1 MFKIVVKPQWLIQG
15 AQSELRQALPRLLEL
30 LSLLHED
37 GNLAHACRALDMSYR
52 YAWGMIRDG
61 GELFGAPLVE
71 TAKGQGTRLT
81 QLGERLLWAE
91 KRIMAR
97 LAPVLDSLATE
108 LEVEI
113 QQALS
118 KNETALRI
126 HASHGFAMQSL
137 REFLSRRNIPVELKY
152 RGSGEALAS
161 LCRGTCDVAAFHVP
175 IGPLQAKALGQF
187 MSWLKPGSQ
196 RLIHLAT
203 RRQGIIVQHG
213 NPLDVICIADLFKPQ
228 VRFVNRQPGS
238 GTRVLLDLLFEEEG
252 LDGRKIEGYDTSEY
266 THAAVGA
273 YIASGMANVGFGVET
288 AARKFNL
295 GFVPIVNERYFL
307 ICDTRTLEE
316 PAVKEMHGI
325 LRSAEF
331 RAHVNQLPGYDA
343 VECGRLMTLEE
354 AFPEFATTEKVAP
367 RKPAKKKAHAAEATS
382 RAGR

>member
-1 MFKIVVKPQWLIQG
+1 MFKIVVNPQWQIQG
-15 AQSELRQALPRLLEL
+15 EQSEMRQALPRLLEL

-37 GNLAHACRALDMSYR
+37 GNLAHACRVLDMSYR

-71 TAKGQGTRLT
+71 TAKGQGTKLT
-81 QLGERLLWAE
+81 LLGQRLLWAD
-91 KRIMAR
+91 KRITAR

-126 HASHGFAMQSL
+126 HASHGFAVQSL
-137 REFLSRRNIPVELKY
+137 REFLSHRRIPVELKY

-161 LCRGTCDVAAFHVP
+161 LGRGTCDIAAFHVP
-175 IGPLQAKALGQF
+175 IGDLQEKALGQF
-187 MSWLKPGSQ
+187 MPWLKPNSQ

-203 RRQGIIVQHG
+203 RRQGIMVQHG
-213 NPLDVICIADLFKPQ
+213 NPLDLISVPDLFKPG

-238 GTRVLLDLLFEEEG
+238 GTRVLLDLLLEREKLEG
-252 LDGRKIEGYDTSEY
+252 GNIEGYDTSEY
-266 THAAVGA
+266 THAAVA
-273 YIASGMANVGFGVET
+273 AFIASGMANAGFGVET

-307 ICDTRTLEE
+307 ICSTDSLEL
-316 PAVKEMHGI
+316 PAVKELLGI
-325 LRSAEF
+325 LRSPEF
-331 RAHVNQLPGYDA
+331 RAHVNQIPGYDA
-343 VECGRLMTLEE
+343 TDCGHLMLLEE
-354 AFPEFATTEKVAP
+354 AFTEFAAVEKIE
-367 RKPAKKKAHAAEATS
+367 RRNAKKKSSHAAES
-382 RAGR
+382 ESHVKD

>member
-15 AQSELRQALPRLLEL
+15 DQSELRQALPRLLEL

-37 GNLAHACRALDMSYR
+37 GNLAHACRSLDMSYR

-71 TAKGQGTRLT
+71 TAKGQGTKLT

-91 KRIMAR
+91 KRITAR

-126 HASHGFAMQSL
+126 HASHGFAVQSL

-175 IGPLQAKALGQF
+175 IGPLQERALGQF
-187 MSWLKPGSQ
+187 MSWLKPNSQ

-203 RRQGIIVQHG
+203 RRQGIMVQHG
-213 NPLDVICIADLFKPQ
+213 NPLDIICIADLFKPA
-228 VRFVNRQPGS
+228 VRFVNRQAGS
-238 GTRVLLDLLFEEEG
+238 GTRVLLDLLLESED

-266 THAAVGA
+266 THAAVAA

-307 ICDTRTLEE
+307 ICNTEAFDE
-316 PAVKEMHGI
+316 PPVKELLGI
-325 LRSAEF
+325 LRSPEF

-343 VECGRLMTLEE
+343 VECGRLMALEE
-354 AFPEFATTEKVAP
+354 AFPEFA
-367 RKPAKKKAHAAEATS
+367 AAEKIERRGTTKRKA
-382 RAGR
+382 RAAEPVPHTEQ